1 MQETAG
7 RKGAQCSRSLQA
19 SGVAERYC
27 LSGAGADIPLASTAP
42 VLPRDNGNRGC
53 CLRRAGRA
61 SWWQGQAERVLD
73 LRKGLLDVNSF
84 KLRGWRRR

>member
-1 MQETAG
+1 
-7 RKGAQCSRSLQA
+7 
-19 SGVAERYC
+19 
-27 LSGAGADIPLASTAP
+27 